1 MIKNIFFFII
11 FISFSYQLHA
21 GIYKQVDANGNVTYS
36 NVPSSNGKKVDLPS
50 IVVVPSVNSEE
61 IDDRIVK
68 RRESA
73 KIDEHREELQKK
85 ISEEE
90 EGLNEVKNEYK
101 GGEPDRLGSERNYQ
115 RYLNRV
121 EQLREEINVRER
133 NLNLLRDELRKIPQ
147 KSNNSFR

>member
-36 NVPSSNGKKVDLPS
+36 NVPSSNGKKVDLPA

-85 ISEEE
+85 ISEEISDHAP
-90 EGLNEVKNEYK
+90 GIDNVSNKFRLLSQQGIHIVHTDTHRILQVPLLNEE
-101 GGEPDRLGSERNYQ
+101 
-115 RYLNRV
+115 
-121 EQLREEINVRER
+121 
-133 NLNLLRDELRKIPQ
+133 KITIA
-147 KSNNSFR
+147 